1 MRKSSYESYCFLF
14 RERDKKKLSHG
25 WSMGCE
31 RRTTTMM
38 LMVTER
44 VMVSMIVFV
53 IEMTVMTVMTVMIV
67 MMTVSPLTTMTMKES
82 VSDDRMMMLSLKVI
96 Q

>member
-25 WSMGCE
+25 WLMGCE

-44 VMVSMIVFV
+44 VTVSMIVFV
-53 IEMTVMTVMTVMIV
+53 IEMTQSVMTVMIV
-67 MMTVSPLTTMTMKES
+67 MMTVSPLMTMTTKEL
-82 VSDDRMMMLSLKVI
+82 VSDDRMMMLSLEVI